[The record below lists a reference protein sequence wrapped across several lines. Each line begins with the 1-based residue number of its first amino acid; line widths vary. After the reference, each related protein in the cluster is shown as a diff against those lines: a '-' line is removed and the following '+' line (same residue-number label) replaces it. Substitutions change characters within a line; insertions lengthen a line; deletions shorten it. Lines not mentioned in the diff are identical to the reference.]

1 MNFFLRF
8 EVNLRHLIDFIALHR
23 RLRFFPSLQGTLS
36 AQFNGKG
43 TRLLCIERNQPIA
56 VYDLN
61 SKEGMTPTTNN
72 NRNNSPNSVSCSNK
86 LLTSGCF
93 VGSDDEFVAA
103 GSSNGRVFI
112 WSTAVHSPGDH
123 QRMATASTE
132 LLPLMALRGHSSRVS
147 HVRYNGAVCSLA
159 SSSCYDGNIK
169 FWTPFPLPRSL
180 PRSPPDVNEGGDE
193 RNHNNNG
200 EGGGGLDDEVYAA
213 GGEGRNGLDMS
224 SSDDDD
230 ADSSGE
236 WMFL

>member
-1 MNFFLRF
+1 
-8 EVNLRHLIDFIALHR
+8 
-23 RLRFFPSLQGTLS
+23 
-36 AQFNGKG
+36 
-43 TRLLCIERNQPIA
+43 
-56 VYDLN
+56 
-61 SKEGMTPTTNN
+61 
-72 NRNNSPNSVSCSNK
+72 
-86 LLTSGCF
+86 
-93 VGSDDEFVAA
+93 
-103 GSSNGRVFI
+103 
-112 WSTAVHSPGDH
+112 
-123 QRMATASTE
+123 MATASTE